1 MGDNVVDPFEDV
13 DSEEELEKP
22 PTPEIHHGGDSPEA
36 PAAFSDISDN
46 EREEAR
52 EDEAVMKPHEEASEK
67 ASENDENTSSAQ
79 EESKIESSKVVVTQQ
94 EGSPLYDQ
102 EISPVSSTAEREE
115 EDVDAS
121 EKGDKDVSMNEGE
134 RSEIIE
140 RNSTDLTRSKQES
153 SLGSA
158 EGNDEASRETA
169 VASETTEE
177 KREEQ
182 TSGNTAERRRRISSS
197 AGTDDDL
204 DMPISPLG
212 LGLSGTES
220 EIVDDILKSD
230 VSKLLP
236 DVKED
241 PREESTGK
249 RDDEE
254 ETKEEKESTE
264 AEPTVQD
271 EEGFESDEEAGD
283 QLIADIFGASDEEE
297 EFVGFG
303 QEDIEVTK
311 KKKGARDRK
320 HHSLSMGSEV
330 DDEEGKSAQ
339 GDDLE
344 KMVVPKPTAKD
355 KEADSDSDDDAFDNK
370 SVFVSDFDLMI
381 QKKKEMNKT
390 MRRKRKNVD
399 IISDSDDAIAAMITQ
414 MKEAVEED
422 QMLNGAKQVA
432 TKKLKMLPSVLR
444 HLHKSDLQMTFL
456 DLGVLPVLKDWLSPL
471 PDGSLP
477 HLQIREGLL
486 KTLDEFPSL
495 DGRALKMSGIGK
507 AVMYLCRHPKET
519 RQNKKLAGKLINE
532 WARPIFGVTSNFK
545 SLSREEREERDY
557 QNMSKKRRLSSVDS
571 EGGKTPKSIDSA
583 LQSDKKAVRPGD
595 KGFVMRAR
603 VPMPSNKDYVVRPQN
618 NIERT
623 DFSRKPQKSM
633 NRYEKQKRKFDEKK
647 KLLNQGS
654 QRAVGISI
662 EGRKMAL

>member
-79 EESKIESSKVVVTQQ
+79 EESKIESSKVEVTQQ

-140 RNSTDLTRSKQES
+140 RNSTELTRSKQES
-153 SLGSA
+153 SLDSA

-169 VASETTEE
+169 IASETTEE

-241 PREESTGK
+241 PREESTGIMC
-249 RDDEE
+249 DHYP
-254 ETKEEKESTE
+254 TISHNLE
-264 AEPTVQD
+264 ATDGGTLVAQLR
-271 EEGFESDEEAGD
+271 EANN
-283 QLIADIFGASDEEE
+283 F
-297 EFVGFG
+297 
-303 QEDIEVTK
+303 
-311 KKKGARDRK
+311 
-320 HHSLSMGSEV
+320 LSMVTVV
-330 DDEEGKSAQ
+330 DERDTK
-339 GDDLE
+339 
-344 KMVVPKPTAKD
+344 VWP
-355 KEADSDSDDDAFDNK
+355 
-370 SVFVSDFDLMI
+370 I
-381 QKKKEMNKT
+381 QVIS
-390 MRRKRKNVD
+390 KNVC
-399 IISDSDDAIAAMITQ
+399 
-414 MKEAVEED
+414 
-422 QMLNGAKQVA
+422 
-432 TKKLKMLPSVLR
+432 
-444 HLHKSDLQMTFL
+444 F
-456 DLGVLPVLKDWLSPL
+456 
-471 PDGSLP
+471 
-477 HLQIREGLL
+477 
-486 KTLDEFPSL
+486 
-495 DGRALKMSGIGK
+495 
-507 AVMYLCRHPKET
+507 
-519 RQNKKLAGKLINE
+519 
-532 WARPIFGVTSNFK
+532 
-545 SLSREEREERDY
+545 
-557 QNMSKKRRLSSVDS
+557 
-571 EGGKTPKSIDSA
+571 
-583 LQSDKKAVRPGD
+583 
-595 KGFVMRAR
+595 
-603 VPMPSNKDYVVRPQN
+603 
-618 NIERT
+618 
-623 DFSRKPQKSM
+623 
-633 NRYEKQKRKFDEKK
+633 
-647 KLLNQGS
+647 
-654 QRAVGISI
+654 
-662 EGRKMAL
+662 